1 MGGITHCRFLKAPV
15 TKLEAKGPKS
25 AVWTITAVVTLT
37 TDLGETF
44 YEENATLEAVL
55 YRHGP
60 GNAETA
66 ILSKTVDWTFPM
78 RALKVVLQVDAT
90 NCNPKQQYALK
101 VGEKERKGARDALGQ
116 YMMARGQTSVLPIW
130 SLPFKL
136 GQKTKELFVE
146 RRLRI
151 REDRVLKVVEE
162 TGESIARHIWDAGLS
177 ASLVLASLD
186 NEKSNLTSPELR
198 KAIKGCLGHDHV
210 NILELGAGCGTF
222 GITFATLFENC
233 QVTLTDLGLAEEIA
247 DLNLKANSH
256 GDRAKFV
263 ELDWTEPLPEH
274 YKTSFGLVIMT
285 DCTYNSAYF
294 EPLVGVIDTVLHS
307 NNRLLM
313 AYKQRHEDEKQFF
326 ELMEAKGLEVTCRTK
341 VAIGG
346 DTENAQLI
354 ELLIYQRK

>member
-1 MGGITHCRFLKAPV
+1 
-15 TKLEAKGPKS
+15 
-25 AVWTITAVVTLT
+25 
-37 TDLGETF
+37 
-44 YEENATLEAVL
+44 
-55 YRHGP
+55 
-60 GNAETA
+60 
-66 ILSKTVDWTFPM
+66 M
-78 RALKVVLQVDAT
+78 RALKVVLQVDAAK
-90 NCNPKQQYALK
+90 CNPKHQYFLR
-101 VGEKERKGARDALGQ
+101 VGEKDRKAVQDVWGQ
-116 YMMARGQTSVLPIW
+116 YMMVQGRTSVLPIW
-130 SLPFKL
+130 SLPFRL

-146 RRLRI
+146 RRLQI
-151 REDRVLKVVEE
+151 RDDRVLKVVEE

-186 NEKSNLTSPELR
+186 NERSNLASPELR
-198 KAIKGCLGHDHV
+198 KAIRACLNRDHV

-233 QVTLTDLGLAEEIA
+233 LVTLTDLGLAKEIA
-247 DLNLKANSH
+247 DLNLKANSL

-294 EPLVGVIDTVLHS
+294 EPLVGVIDAVLNN

-313 AYKQRHEDEKQFF
+313 AYKRRHEDEKEFF

-341 VAIGG
+341 VAIEG
-346 DTENAQLI
+346 DTETAQVI